1 MCAHGAATI
10 GPAIFPKLLRGLG
23 MDPTKATI
31 KAMWEELDTDKN
43 GEVDFEEFCAFM
55 KDRHRVKSRS
65 EAEKELREAFK
76 ELQKA
81 KRAIAGLWDSDVR
94 SLWSEAVGAN
104 AWAVDASVAAFCG
117 AAAVIYHGIVGDV
130 FGPLVEKYLDIPPS
144 ITVYA
149 VALLALFPLCQLDL
163 ATLAK
168 FSLMGCASVFLTA
181 FAILYRAVDGTYAP
195 DGIHRESAV
204 ASAATGGCCGVSAKA
219 LVLSANLGLA
229 YVAHYNAPPLAE
241 SLARGDGGARR
252 RFRQVT
258 FLSFTVLVA
267 LYAGVMAAGK
277 ATFGDAAR
285 AFFCV
290 LLFFVPSL
298 CRATSSSDGVQP
310 EAPPRRQRRDTPRD
324 AIDATP
330 LDAVDAAPHAQA
342 RTCCSTTA
350 RPTRSPASRA
360 SRRARRSCSA
370 FRSCFPAF
378 TIPRRDCYRRRGR
391 RRSRS
396 GGARGARSGR
406 CASCS

>member
-1 MCAHGAATI
+1 MV
-10 GPAIFPKLLRGLG
+10 L
-23 MDPTKATI
+23 
-31 KAMWEELDTDKN
+31 WE
-43 GEVDFEEFCAFM
+43 
-55 KDRHRVKSRS
+55 
-65 EAEKELREAFK
+65 
-76 ELQKA
+76 
-81 KRAIAGLWDSDVR
+81 
-94 SLWSEAVGAN
+94 
-104 AWAVDASVAAFCG
+104 
-117 AAAVIYHGIVGDV
+117 DV

-181 FAILYRAVDGTYAP
+181 FAILYRAVDGTYGE
-195 DGIHRESAV
+195 DGIHRASAV
-204 ASAATGGCCGVSAKA
+204 ASEATGGCCGVSAKA

-285 AFFCV
+285 FAPRPFFFCAFCV
-290 LLFFVPSL
+290 VPS
-298 CRATSSSDGVQP
+298 RPIASASARWRHSASA
-310 EAPPRRQRRDTPRD
+310 APPPTPSTRHASRRRRR
-324 AIDATP
+324 
-330 LDAVDAAPHAQA
+330 APNAQA

-360 SRRARRSCSA
+360 LATGASIVFGFPLVFSGFYDSA
-370 FRSCFPAF
+370 TRLLPPAWE
-378 TIPRRDCYRRRGR
+378 TSLQKR
-391 RRSRS
+391 
-396 GGARGARSGR
+396 RGARRTLGSLCLVLLTAQVALAAGDIGLPAGLAGSLLGGFVVYVLPAMIRWPNAGAVGR
-406 CASCS
+406 VGCLMLALLGVGLGLLGAQQTLSAYGLI